1 MSFKPTSRLVLLS
14 LSMMALLGPL
24 DSLVITGTTVQ
35 PNFVREEGPFV
46 IDTRESTGEVYLSIL
61 ALSLNE

>member
-46 IDTRESTGEVYLSIL
+46 IDTRESTGEV
-61 ALSLNE
+61 